1 MAQQGKNAADPS
13 SVNPLIVENDVSTME
28 CLEQAVSALGYP
40 VRTIANG
47 LAAVAEIREEV

>member
-28 CLEQAVSALGYP
+28 ALSRRSAIP
-40 VRTIANG
+40 D
-47 LAAVAEIREEV
+47 IR